1 MPAKKKASKKKSA
14 KSSKSS
20 APKMCLRHIDQNT
33 LSLSD
38 DERFREYNPERA
50 ENLPKGTTRV
60 DANNVISF

>member
-1 MPAKKKASKKKSA
+1 MPAKNKTSKKKSS
-14 KSSKSS
+14 KKSS
-20 APKMCLRHIDQNT
+20 ASLMCLRHIDSNT
-33 LSLSD
+33 LSMSD